1 MKVGEVL
8 PGSPAEVAG
17 LRPGDQI
24 VAIDGR
30 NLENLRPFYEAIIVG
45 RKEVVELT
53 VEHPGSAAGQRLL
66 RLVVRGG
73 RRVPERT
80 SLTFSQTHV
89 PTYAMTTRESRVIAT
104 RRRSHLRAGTMA
116 KSYSK
121 SGAFAY
127 VETFGIQC
135 ARIEA
140 FWADCRFGTYLR
152 TLPAKS
158 WYTSPREP
166 ICLAALNQ
174 NLARVVFRLIQR
186 SRTLLLFETPASRL

>member
-17 LRPGDQI
+17 LRPGDPGDQI

-30 NLENLRPFYEAIIVG
+30 NLENLRPLYEAIIGG

-53 VEHPGSAAGQRLL
+53 VEQLGSAAGQRLL

-104 RRRSHLRAGTMA
+104 RRSHLRAGTMA

-135 ARIEA
+135 ARIGA
-140 FWADCRFGTYLR
+140 FWADCRLGTYLR

-158 WYTSPREP
+158 GTPPLENRFVWLHS
-166 ICLAALNQ
+166 I
-174 NLARVVFRLIQR
+174 
-186 SRTLLLFETPASRL
+186 RT